1 MIITEDI
8 AKTILAGCYKFGAAT
23 MLRENGA
30 TMTKVIEVYEEKI
43 LRSEQEQGQEWKDSK
58 ARVQGLHNV
67 HPRFG
72 RGGQFLDD
80 YNQIVYD
87 DIVPTI
93 TTKIITSCHYFI
105 YEEDKRKDIQDCWK

>member
-30 TMTKVIEVYEEKI
+30 TMTKVIEVYEEEI

-67 HPRFG
+67 HPRTGG
-72 RGGQFLDD
+72 RRQ
-80 YNQIVYD
+80 
-87 DIVPTI
+87 
-93 TTKIITSCHYFI
+93 
-105 YEEDKRKDIQDCWK
+105 RKYVGAYSGSI